1 MNRALAMLE
10 KRIPPLLLVVIFGT
24 AMWAIAS
31 FTPRLGVDGTL
42 LAMVAGA
49 MCVAGALFAVA
60 GVVAFRQ
67 AQTTVDPRKPEAS
80 SALVRSGVYR
90 YSRNPMY
97 VGFALWLLAWA
108 VFLDSGWALLGLVGF
123 VFYMNRFQ
131 IAPEER
137 ALREQ
142 FGDTFRDY
150 EQRVGRWLYGAT
162 DVSRGANSKAR
173 HRHKT

>member
-1 MNRALAMLE
+1 MLE
-10 KRIPPLLLVVIFGT
+10 KRIPPLLLVVIFGA
-24 AMWAIAS
+24 AMWAIA
-31 FTPRLGVDGTL
+31 FITPRLGVDRTL
-42 LAMVAGA
+42 LATVTGAVFLAG
-49 MCVAGALFAVA
+49 VLFAVA
-60 GVVAFRQ
+60 GVVAFRR
-67 AQTTVDPRKPEAS
+67 AQTTVDPRTPEAS

-108 VFLDSGWALLGLVGF
+108 VFLDSGWALLGIVGF

-142 FGDTFRDY
+142 FGETFREY
-150 EQRVGRWLYGAT
+150 EQQVARWLLW
-162 DVSRGANSKAR
+162 
-173 HRHKT
+173 

>member
-1 MNRALAMLE
+1 MNRGSAMLE
-10 KRIPPLLLVVIFGT
+10 KRIPPLLLVVIFGA
-24 AMWAIAS
+24 AMWAIA
-31 FTPRLGVDGTL
+31 FITPRLGVDGTL
-42 LAMVAGA
+42 LATVAGA
-49 MCVAGALFAVA
+49 VFLAGVLFAVA
-60 GVVAFRQ
+60 GVVAFRR
-67 AQTTVDPRKPEAS
+67 AQTTVDPRTPEAS

-108 VFLDSGWALLGLVGF
+108 VLLDSGWALLGIVGF

-142 FGDTFRDY
+142 FGDTFREY
-150 EQRVGRWLYGAT
+150 EQQVSRWLFW
-162 DVSRGANSKAR
+162 
-173 HRHKT
+173 

>member
-1 MNRALAMLE
+1 
-10 KRIPPLLLVVIFGT
+10 VVIFGT
-24 AMWAIAS
+24 AMWGVAW
-31 FTPRLGVDGTL
+31 FTRGSGTDRTL
-42 LAMVAGA
+42 LWILAVAA
-49 MCVAGALFAVA
+49 FATGALFAIA
-60 GVVAFRQ
+60 GVAAFRQ

-108 VFLDSGWALLGLVGF
+108 VFLDSGWALLGIMGF

-142 FGDTFRDY
+142 FGDTFREY
-150 EQRVGRWLYGAT
+150 EQQVARW
-162 DVSRGANSKAR
+162 VFW
-173 HRHKT
+173 